1 MDMSLEEQ
9 RVKPGSRLIL
19 EVSEQWSSEKV
30 FIMKK

>member
-19 EVSEQWSSEKV
+19 EVSESWSYEKV
-30 FIMKK
+30 